1 MKARVFATAMALVA
15 AACALQAAAAEDPD
29 GAEVMRKNFYA
40 GKISGFTGDAVMILT
55 NDQNQQRV
63 RHISVWS
70 HLKDNG
76 IDSAVMMRFT
86 QPDDIKSTAFLQLE
100 NSAGDDDIWVYLPAL
115 AKVRRLVSSNK
126 KDSFFGTDF
135 SYGDVLP
142 PPVSKYRHTLKGS
155 EAVDGQDCYVIESV
169 PVDDK
174 VREDNGYAR
183 KVSWIDKKDFL
194 ERKVLFY
201 GAQDRLLKTESLSQ
215 HTLLDPEKQRWIP
228 QTREMLNHETRHR
241 TVYRFEHLTLTPSL
255 SEKLFTTRS
264 LEHE

>member
-1 MKARVFATAMALVA
+1 MKVRVFAMAMALLA
-15 AACALQAAAAEDPD
+15 TAWMLRAAAAGDLD
-29 GAEVMRKNFYA
+29 AAEVMRRNYYA
-40 GKISGFTGDAVMILT
+40 GKISGFTGDAVMTLV
-55 NDQNQQRV
+55 NDQNQERV

-76 IDSAVMMRFT
+76 VDSAVLMRFT
-86 QPDDIKSTAFLQLE
+86 QPEDIKSTAFLQIE

-142 PPVSKYRHTLKGS
+142 PSVSKYRHTLKGD
-155 EAVDGQDCYVIESV
+155 EAIDGQDCYVVESV

-174 VREDNGYAR
+174 VRDDNGYAR

-201 GAQDRLLKTESLSQ
+201 GADGKLLKTETSSQ
-215 HTLLDPEKQRWIP
+215 HTLLDPQKQRWIP
-228 QTREMLNHETRHR
+228 QVREMVNHETGHR
-241 TVYRFEHLTLTPSL
+241 TVYRFERLTLVPSL

-264 LEHE
+264 LERE